1 MERGNGELER
11 KDWPGC
17 PARSRAGAPRQE
29 LYPPGLRDTWGHE
42 AAVPR
47 GPTALPEEG
56 CALRWQRGP
65 APGCSAW
72 SALKS
77 GPALATSWW
86 LASNGSQVVV
96 GGGGG
101 GGDER
106 QDVATGCENL

>member
-42 AAVPR
+42 AAVHG
-47 GPTALPEEG
+47 GPTALPG
-56 CALRWQRGP
+56 GRVRSTLAAGACT
-65 APGCSAW
+65 GCSAW

-106 QDVATGCENL
+106 QDVATAAGTL